1 MPKDTVLSLVM
12 RSFSILCAEAL
23 LLLSSFTLTI
33 SINTF
38 HYLDILLYFYCCYIF
53 IPVLPAGSQAVYVTQ
68 NSPAHSSR
76 DGRRA
81 RTSSQP
87 CRRRPK
93 FSGLLIPRWM
103 LCSAPRESRVW
114 SLLPFMLCCGALC
127 SCVTAWVNQL
137 FVSASFYLHSVDCRN
152 MLQCWY

>member
-1 MPKDTVLSLVM
+1 VLSLVM

-81 RTSSQP
+81 HLLPALSTSSEILWTAHSAMDAVQ
-87 CRRRPK
+87 CSTGVTRLE
-93 FSGLLIPRWM
+93 SSAIYALLWGFM
-103 LCSAPRESRVW
+103 FLCY
-114 SLLPFMLCCGALC
+114 SLG
-127 SCVTAWVNQL
+127 
-137 FVSASFYLHSVDCRN
+137 
-152 MLQCWY
+152 